1 MAPVATIRKFRIVYR
16 GDKPWQSKKIKS
28 KASNS
33 MPLKT
38 MPDQKASHSMS
49 EYTEMDSPFYTR
61 LHRWAGPFTGTIQV
75 TVQPEETGYDA

>member
-1 MAPVATIRKFRIVYR
+1 
-16 GDKPWQSKKIKS
+16 
-28 KASNS
+28 

-38 MPDQKASHSMS
+38 MPVQKASHSMS
-49 EYTEMDSPFYTR
+49 EYTEVDSPFYTR